1 MSEIL
6 SFSPQVPFNL
16 PPLPPIPEEPSR
28 IETRAVLKACV
39 DARAALAGLNE
50 AVGKLPNPDVLLSAF
65 VLLEAKDSSEIEN
78 IVTTTDKLFQFADHE
93 VERMDSATKETLR
106 YRSALYQGIEMLKTK
121 PLCTALAEA
130 VCSLTKGV
138 EMTVRK
144 VPGTVLK
151 NDRSGQTIYTPPE
164 GEALLRDKLA
174 NWERFCHARP
184 EDASL
189 GGDLDPLVR
198 MAILHYQFEAIHPFT
213 DGNGR
218 TGRILNVL
226 FLMEKGL
233 LQAPVLFLSR
243 YLLEHRAAYYA
254 GLLAVTR
261 EQAWESW
268 LLYMLAAV
276 RESALWTHRKINALQ
291 TQMQWAGE
299 YIKELAPLLYS
310 HELVQT
316 IFTKPYCRI
325 SDLMVATAV
334 QRQAASRHLKTLCA
348 IGVLREIELGREKLF
363 LHPNFLAMLSS
374 NTPEALA
381 YSYSADT

>member
-6 SFSPQVPFNL
+6 GFNPQVPFDL
-16 PPLPPIPEEPSR
+16 PPLPPMPEEPSR
-28 IETRAVLKACV
+28 LETRAVLKACV
-39 DARAALAGLNE
+39 EARAALSGLNE

-65 VLLEAKDSSEIEN
+65 VLLEARDSSEIEN

-93 VERMDSATKETLR
+93 IERMDSATKETLR
-106 YRSALYQGIEMLKTK
+106 YRAALYQGIEMLKTK
-121 PLCTALAEA
+121 PLCTALAEN

-138 EMTVRK
+138 DMTVRK

-151 NDRSGQTIYTPPE
+151 NDRTGQTIYTPPE

-174 NWERFCHARP
+174 NWERFCHALP
-184 EDASL
+184 EEAAL

-226 FLMEKGL
+226 FLMEKSL

-243 YLLEHRAAYYA
+243 YLLEHRPAYYA
-254 GLLAVTR
+254 GLLAVSR
-261 EQAWESW
+261 EQAWEKW
-268 LLYMLAAV
+268 LLYMLGAV
-276 RESALWTHRKINALQ
+276 RESATWTHRKIRALEQ
-291 TQMQWAGE
+291 QMLLAGE
-299 YIKELAPLLYS
+299 HIKAHAPLLYS

-316 IFTKPYCRI
+316 IFAKPYCRI
-325 SDLMVATAV
+325 ADVVAAAQV
-334 QRQAASRHLKTLCA
+334 QRQAASRYLKTLCS
-348 IGVLREIELGREKLF
+348 IGVLRETEFGREKLF
-363 LHPNFLAMLSS
+363 VHPQFMALLASH
-374 NTPEALA
+374 TQAA
-381 YSYSADT
+381 QTY